1 MSFAG
6 ILQGQS
12 IDSTGILTGVFL
24 MLEGA
29 KAAGH
34 DDWQTSQRQSVEPGQ
49 HGPDR
54 ESAPEK
60 YSRDAQA
67 DDNRELLTTDVES
80 ADWFVM
86 KHQAQKSDGPS
97 GHCQK

>member
-6 ILQGQS
+6 SLQGRN

-29 KAAGH
+29 EAAEYG
-34 DDWQTSQRQSVEPGQ
+34 DWQTSKRQLVEPGQ
-49 HGPDR
+49 HGSDV

-60 YSRDAQA
+60 YSRNAQA
-67 DDNRELLTTDVES
+67 DDNRELFTTDVES
-80 ADWFVM
+80 ADWFVV
-86 KHQAQKSDGPS
+86 KHQAQKPDGPS